1 MTSYS
6 LVPSDFYTLAKVDF
20 SPIDK
25 IRRRV
30 SIFKL
35 EECLLAMAQAS
46 MPLEH
51 YFCDGLYAR
60 KLTIPMHCCLTG
72 AIHKRANIAILAAGE
87 MTIVTE
93 DGVKRISAHASP
105 YVIVSRE
112 GIKRAGFAHEDCV
125 FITVHSCKS
134 QSVADVEEELFTNR
148 YADYE
153 AWLQDQQCQQLS
165 RQQ

>member
-1 MTSYS
+1 MNS
-6 LVPSDFYTLAKVDF
+6 LVPSNFYTLAKVDF

-25 IRRRV
+25 IRRRA

-35 EECLLAMAQAS
+35 EECLLAMEQVKA
-46 MPLEH
+46 PLEH

-60 KLTIPMHCCLTG
+60 QLTIPQGCCLTG
-72 AIHKRANIAILAAGE
+72 AIHKRANIALLAKGD

-93 DGVKRISAHASP
+93 DGVKRITGP
-105 YVIVSRE
+105 YVIVSRA
-112 GIKRAGFAHEDCV
+112 GIKRAGFAHSECV

-134 QSVADVEEELFTNR
+134 QTVADVEEELFTNR

-153 AWLQDQQCQQLS
+153 AWLQEQKCQQQLPS
-165 RQQ
+165 EQ

>member
-1 MTSYS
+1 MNLIDNNRSYD
-6 LVPSDFYTLAKVDF
+6 LVRVDF

-25 IRRRV
+25 IRRRT

-35 EECLLAMAQAS
+35 EECLMALAQAS

-72 AIHKRANIAILAAGE
+72 AIHKRANIALLAQGD

-93 DGVKRISAHASP
+93 DGVKRITGP

-112 GIKRAGFAHEDCV
+112 GIKRAGFAHEECV

-134 QSVADVEEELFTNR
+134 QTVAEVEEELFTNR

-153 AWLQDQQCQQLS
+153 AWLKEQQCPQLS

>member
-1 MTSYS
+1 MNLIDNNRS
-6 LVPSDFYTLAKVDF
+6 YTLAKVDF
-20 SPIDK
+20 APIDK
-25 IRRRV
+25 IRRRA

-72 AIHKRANIAILAAGE
+72 AIHKRANIALLAQGD

-93 DGVKRISAHASP
+93 DGVKRITGP
-105 YVIVSRE
+105 YVIVSKQ
-112 GIKRAGFAHEDCV
+112 GIKRAGFAHSECV

-134 QSVADVEEELFTNR
+134 QTVSEVEEELFTNR

-153 AWLQDQQCQQLS
+153 AWLEDQQCQQQLPP
-165 RQQ
+165 Q